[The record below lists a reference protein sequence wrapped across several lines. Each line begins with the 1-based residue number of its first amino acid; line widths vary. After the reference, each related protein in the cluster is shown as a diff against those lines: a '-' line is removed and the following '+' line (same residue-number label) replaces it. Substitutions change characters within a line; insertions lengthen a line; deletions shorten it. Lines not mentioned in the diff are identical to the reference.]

1 MYNPF
6 KTVSSN
12 SLEAALQTCSVAN
25 KQGYAEAKVYL
36 KGLKKS
42 IDDASEIINECIEG
56 MKMYHINDESLVQ
69 NIRTQLQ
76 TVQTEFEQSY
86 YDTKKSLSSKSKMS
100 SKFNITLFGKTKAG
114 KSTLMEI
121 LTHGDGSHMGKGGQ
135 RTTRDVRSYEW
146 KGMTVTDV
154 PGIEAYGGQEDDEK
168 AEEAATYADLILFM
182 ITAGQPEGS
191 EADWMVKLKKM
202 DKPMLCVCNYKQ
214 SIGERI
220 DDFRLKRLLSNPKKL
235 EERMNIEE
243 LVSQFNTFLSE
254 QLPNEHVDFI
264 ITHLLAKFYSQQP
277 EYESKKAELEKVSR
291 FSYVEQSLINEVITN
306 GVLHRKKCYLSII
319 DAPLYQQMNQL
330 FAFSSDAYT
339 QFRVI
344 QDKTS
349 LYKDWCDT
357 FNKTQKS
364 QIVNVIA
371 EEYNKLRNS
380 IPGFVERHLE
390 DNDIDNAWKKH
401 CEGFNTQYNIEKC
414 IESIKAK
421 LEEKTTDLFSEL
433 KTEMHFSYKFKVE
446 NGLGNYQFINWKR
459 GMKWAG
465 ALSSAGLGITAII
478 LSSGPLGWAAL
489 GVTAIFSFFSWLCDS
504 REDKLR
510 ERRSKLSK
518 KLNNGINKAEKTSQ
532 RKILKW
538 YDENITLQEQKISRR
553 LSVVGRGM
561 LSLSNSERQLALGY
575 SKNHKDITKKIIAN
589 IFYAMNV
596 PMHEVDRIV
605 CAVRVPG
612 RRIALIIKGKENL
625 PIRLNEL
632 ASRLGNNE
640 VIHVIKLDTSKP
652 IEVQIVFLLRYFGF
666 RARPLIKQVNN
677 GTQTVVYLYDNEYN
691 QKDLDSLDLIQQ
703 IMNVH
708 IILKQYGYNKN

>member
-1 MYNPF
+1 MISSRSMYNPF
-6 KTVSSN
+6 KTVSPN
-12 SLEAALQTCSVAN
+12 SLEAALQACSVAN
-25 KQGYAEAKVYL
+25 KQGYAEAKIYL

-42 IDDASEIINECIEG
+42 IDDASAIINECIEG
-56 MKMYHINDESLVQ
+56 MKKYHINDESLVQ
-69 NIRTQLQ
+69 SIRTQLQ
-76 TVQTEFEQSY
+76 IVQTEFEQSY
-86 YDTKKSLSSKSKMS
+86 FDTQKSLNSKSKMS

-154 PGIEAYGGQEDDEK
+154 PGIDAYGGQEDDEK

-214 SIGERI
+214 SIGEGI
-220 DDFRLKRLLSNPKKL
+220 NDFRLKRLLSNPKKL

-243 LVSQFNTFLSE
+243 LVSQFNAFLNE
-254 QLPNEHVDFI
+254 QLPDERVDFI
-264 ITHLLAKFYSQQP
+264 VTHLLAKFCSQQP

-291 FSYVEQSLINEVITN
+291 FSYVEQSLINEVNTN

-330 FAFSSDAYT
+330 FAFSSNAYT

-344 QDKTS
+344 QDKVS
-349 LYKDWCDT
+349 LYMDWCDT

-364 QIVNVIA
+364 QIVNVIT

-390 DNDIDNAWKKH
+390 DNDIDYAWKKH

-421 LEEKTTDLFSEL
+421 FEEKMTDLFSEL
-433 KTEMHFSYKFKVE
+433 KTEMKFSFKFKVE

-459 GMKWAG
+459 GMNRAG
-465 ALSSAGLGITAII
+465 ALGSAGLAIAAFA
-478 LSSGPLGWAAL
+478 LSSNPLGWAAL
-489 GVTAIFSFFSWLCDS
+489 GVSAIFGFFSWLCDS

-510 ERRSKLSK
+510 EKRSMLSR
-518 KLNNGINKAEKTSQ
+518 KLNNRINKAEKKSQ
-532 RKILKW
+532 REILKW
-538 YDENITLQEQKISRR
+538 YDENIIAQEQQISRR
-553 LSVVGRGM
+553 LSIVGRGM
-561 LSLSNSERQLALGY
+561 LSLSNGERQLALGY
-575 SKNHKDITKKIIAN
+575 SKNHKDITKMIIAN
-589 IFYAMNV
+589 IFFAMNV

-605 CAVRVPG
+605 CAARVPG

-625 PIRLNEL
+625 PIKLNEI

-640 VIHVIKLDTSKP
+640 VIHIIKLDTSKP
-652 IEVQIVFLLRYFGF
+652 MEVQIVFLLKFFGF
-666 RARPLIKQVNN
+666 RIRPLIKQVND
-677 GTQTVVYLYDNEYN
+677 GTQTVVYLYDNKYK

-708 IILKQYGYNKN
+708 IILK

>member
-1 MYNPF
+1 MYSPF
-6 KTVSSN
+6 KKVSPN

-42 IDDASEIINECIEG
+42 IDDASAIINECIEG

-86 YDTKKSLSSKSKMS
+86 YDTQRSLSSKSRMS

-135 RTTRDVRSYEW
+135 RTTRDVRHYEW
-146 KGMTVTDV
+146 KGMTVYDV
-154 PGIEAYGGQEDDEK
+154 PGIDAYGGQEDDEK
-168 AEEAATYADLILFM
+168 AEEAATNADLILFM

-214 SIGERI
+214 SIGEGI
-220 DDFRLKRLLSNPKKL
+220 DDFRLKRLLSNPQKL
-235 EERMNIEE
+235 EERMNLRE
-243 LVSQFNTFLSE
+243 LISQFNTFLNE

-330 FAFSSDAYT
+330 FAFSSDAYA
-339 QFRVI
+339 QFRII
-344 QDKTS
+344 QDKVS
-349 LYKDWCDT
+349 IYKDWCDK
-357 FNKTQKS
+357 FNKTQES
-364 QIVNVIA
+364 QIINVIT

-390 DNDIDNAWKKH
+390 DNDVDNAWKKH

-433 KTEMHFSYKFKVE
+433 KTEMNFSFKFKIE

-459 GMKWAG
+459 GMAWTG
-465 ALSSAGLGITAII
+465 AIGSAGFTIAAIA

-489 GVTAIFSFFSWLCDS
+489 GVGAIFGFFSWLCDS

-510 ERRSKLSK
+510 ERRTELSEKLK
-518 KLNNGINKAEKTSQ
+518 DGINKAEKASQ
-532 RKILKW
+532 SKILKW
-538 YDENITLQEQKISRR
+538 YDENITLQELNISRR

-561 LSLSNSERQLALGY
+561 LSLSNGERQLALGY
-575 SKNHKDITKKIIAN
+575 SKNHKDITKMIIAN
-589 IFYAMNV
+589 IFYAMSV
-596 PMHEVDRIV
+596 PMYEVDRIV
-605 CAVRVPG
+605 CAARVPG
-612 RRIALIIKGKENL
+612 RRIALIIKGKDNL
-625 PIRLNEL
+625 PIKLNEL

-652 IEVQIVFLLRYFGF
+652 IEVQIVFLLKYFGF
-666 RARPLIKQVNN
+666 RVRPLIKQVNN
-677 GTQTVVYLYDNEYN
+677 GTQTVVYLYDNNYN

-708 IILKQYGYNKN
+708 IILK

>member
-1 MYNPF
+1 MYSPF
-6 KTVSSN
+6 KKVSPN

-86 YDTKKSLSSKSKMS
+86 YDTQRSLSSKSRMS

-135 RTTRDVRSYEW
+135 RTTRDVRHYEW
-146 KGMTVTDV
+146 KGMTVYDV
-154 PGIEAYGGQEDDEK
+154 PGIDAYGGQEDDEK
-168 AEEAATYADLILFM
+168 AEEAATNADLILFM

-214 SIGERI
+214 SIGEGI
-220 DDFRLKRLLSNPKKL
+220 DDFRLKRLLSNPQKL
-235 EERMNIEE
+235 EERMNLRE
-243 LVSQFNTFLSE
+243 LISQFNTFLNE

-330 FAFSSDAYT
+330 FAFSSDAYA
-339 QFRVI
+339 QFRII
-344 QDKTS
+344 QDKVS
-349 LYKDWCDT
+349 IYKDWCDK
-357 FNKTQKS
+357 FNKTQES
-364 QIVNVIA
+364 QIINVIT

-390 DNDIDNAWKKH
+390 DNDVDNAWKKH

-421 LEEKTTDLFSEL
+421 LEEKTTDLFKEL
-433 KTEMHFSYKFKVE
+433 KTEMQFSFMFKEE
-446 NGLGNYQFINWKR
+446 NGLGNYQFVNWKK
-459 GMKWAG
+459 GMAWTGVIGSAVSTIAWI
-465 ALSSAGLGITAII
+465 ALEST
-478 LSSGPLGWAAL
+478 PFGWAAL
-489 GVTAIFSFFSWLCDS
+489 GFGAIFGFFSWLCDS

-510 ERRSKLSK
+510 ERRTKLSK
-518 KLNNGINKAEKTSQ
+518 KLNDGINKAEIASQ

-538 YDENITLQEQKISRR
+538 YDENITLQEQNISRR

-561 LSLSNSERQLALGY
+561 LSLSNGERQLALGY
-575 SKNHKDITKKIIAN
+575 SKNHKDITKKIMAN

-605 CAVRVPG
+605 YAARVPG

-625 PIRLNEL
+625 PIKLNEL
-632 ASRLGNNE
+632 ASHLGNNE

-652 IEVQIVFLLRYFGF
+652 IEVQIVFLLKYFGF
-666 RARPLIKQVNN
+666 RVRPLIKQVNN
-677 GTQTVVYLYDNEYN
+677 GTQTVVYLYDNNYN

-708 IILKQYGYNKN
+708 IILK

>member
-1 MYNPF
+1 MYSPF
-6 KTVSSN
+6 KKVSPN

-86 YDTKKSLSSKSKMS
+86 YDTQRSLSSKSRMS

-135 RTTRDVRSYEW
+135 RTTRDVRHYEW
-146 KGMTVTDV
+146 KGMTVYDV
-154 PGIEAYGGQEDDEK
+154 PGIDAYGGQEDDEK
-168 AEEAATYADLILFM
+168 AEEAATNADLILFM

-214 SIGERI
+214 SIGEGI
-220 DDFRLKRLLSNPKKL
+220 DDFRLKRLLSNPQKL
-235 EERMNIEE
+235 EERMNLRE
-243 LVSQFNTFLSE
+243 LISQFNTFLNE

-330 FAFSSDAYT
+330 FAFSSDAYA
-339 QFRVI
+339 QFRII
-344 QDKTS
+344 QDKVS
-349 LYKDWCDT
+349 IYKDWCDK
-357 FNKTQKS
+357 FNKTQES
-364 QIVNVIA
+364 QIINVIT

-390 DNDIDNAWKKH
+390 DNDVDNAWKKH

-433 KTEMHFSYKFKVE
+433 KTEMNFSFKFKIE

-459 GMKWAG
+459 GMAWTG
-465 ALSSAGLGITAII
+465 AIGSAGLTIAAIA

-489 GVTAIFSFFSWLCDS
+489 GVGAIFGFFSWLCDS

-510 ERRSKLSK
+510 ERRTELSEKLK
-518 KLNNGINKAEKTSQ
+518 DGINKAEKASQ
-532 RKILKW
+532 SKILKW
-538 YDENITLQEQKISRR
+538 YDENITLQELNISRR

-561 LSLSNSERQLALGY
+561 LSLSNGERQLALGY
-575 SKNHKDITKKIIAN
+575 SKNHKDITKMIIAN
-589 IFYAMNV
+589 IFYAMSV
-596 PMHEVDRIV
+596 PMYEVDRIV
-605 CAVRVPG
+605 CAARVPG
-612 RRIALIIKGKENL
+612 RRIALIIKGKDNL
-625 PIRLNEL
+625 PIKLNEL

-652 IEVQIVFLLRYFGF
+652 IEVQIVFLLKYFGF
-666 RARPLIKQVNN
+666 RVRPLIKQVNN
-677 GTQTVVYLYDNEYN
+677 GTQTVVYLYDNNYN

-708 IILKQYGYNKN
+708 IILK

>member
-6 KTVSSN
+6 KKVSSN

-86 YDTKKSLSSKSKMS
+86 YDTQKSLSSKSKMS

-214 SIGERI
+214 SLGEQKDGRI
-220 DDFRLKRLLSNPKKL
+220 DELRLKRLLSNPQIL
-235 EERMNIEE
+235 EKRMNIEG
-243 LVSQFNTFLSE
+243 LVSQFNSFLSE

-264 ITHLLAKFYSQQP
+264 VTHLLAKFYSQQP
-277 EYESKKAELEKVSR
+277 EYKSKKAELEKVSR
-291 FSYVEQSLINEVITN
+291 FSYVEQSLINEVVTN

-349 LYKDWCDT
+349 LYYDWCDK

-364 QIVNVIA
+364 QIVNVIT

-390 DNDIDNAWKKH
+390 DNDVDKAWKKH
-401 CEGFNTQYNIEKC
+401 CEGFNTQCNIEKC
-414 IESIKAK
+414 IESVKAK
-421 LEEKTTDLFSEL
+421 LEVKTTDLFSEL
-433 KTEMHFSYKFKVE
+433 KTEMNFSFKFKVE

-459 GMKWAG
+459 GMAWTGAIGSAG
-465 ALSSAGLGITAII
+465 FTIAAIVLSS
-478 LSSGPLGWAAL
+478 SPLGCAAL
-489 GVTAIFSFFSWLCDS
+489 GVGAIFGIFSWLCDS

-510 ERRSKLSK
+510 ERRTRLSK
-518 KLNNGINKAEKTSQ
+518 KLNDGLDKAEKTSQ

-538 YDENITLQEQKISRR
+538 YDENIILQEQKISRR

-561 LSLSNSERQLALGY
+561 LSLSNGERQLALGY

-605 CAVRVPG
+605 YAARVPG
-612 RRIALIIKGKENL
+612 RRIALIIKGKDNL
-625 PIRLNEL
+625 PIKFNEL
-632 ASRLGNNE
+632 ASHLGNNE
-640 VIHVIKLDTSKP
+640 AIHVIKLDTSKP
-652 IEVQIVFLLRYFGF
+652 LEVQIVFLLKYFGF
-666 RARPLIKQVNN
+666 RVKPLIKQVNN
-677 GTQTVVYLYDNEYN
+677 GTQTVIYLYDNEYN

-708 IILKQYGYNKN
+708 IILK

>member
-1 MYNPF
+1 MYSPF
-6 KTVSSN
+6 KKVSPN

-86 YDTKKSLSSKSKMS
+86 YDTQRSLSSKSRMS

-135 RTTRDVRSYEW
+135 RTTRDVRHYEW
-146 KGMTVTDV
+146 KGMTVYDV
-154 PGIEAYGGQEDDEK
+154 PGIDAYGGQEDDEK
-168 AEEAATYADLILFM
+168 AEEAATNADLILFM

-214 SIGERI
+214 SIGEGI
-220 DDFRLKRLLSNPKKL
+220 DDFRLKRLLSNPQKL
-235 EERMNIEE
+235 EERMNLRE
-243 LVSQFNTFLSE
+243 LISQFNTFLNE

-330 FAFSSDAYT
+330 FAFSSDAYA
-339 QFRVI
+339 QFRII
-344 QDKTS
+344 QDKVS
-349 LYKDWCDT
+349 IYKDWCDK
-357 FNKTQKS
+357 FNKTQES
-364 QIVNVIA
+364 QIINVIT

-390 DNDIDNAWKKH
+390 DNDVDNAWKKH

-421 LEEKTTDLFSEL
+421 LEEKTTDLFKEL
-433 KTEMHFSYKFKVE
+433 KTEMQFSFMFKEE
-446 NGLGNYQFINWKR
+446 NGLGNYQFVNWKK
-459 GMKWAG
+459 GMAWTGVIGSAVSTIAWI
-465 ALSSAGLGITAII
+465 ALEST
-478 LSSGPLGWAAL
+478 PFGWAAL
-489 GVTAIFSFFSWLCDS
+489 GFGAIFGFFSWLCDS

-510 ERRSKLSK
+510 ERRTKLSK
-518 KLNNGINKAEKTSQ
+518 KLNDGINKAEIASQ

-538 YDENITLQEQKISRR
+538 YDENITLQEQNISRR

-561 LSLSNSERQLALGY
+561 LSLSNGERQLALGY
-575 SKNHKDITKKIIAN
+575 SKNHKDITKMIIAN
-589 IFYAMNV
+589 IFYAMKV
-596 PMHEVDRIV
+596 PMHEVNRIV
-605 CAVRVPG
+605 CAARVPG
-612 RRIALIIKGKENL
+612 RRIALIINGKENL
-625 PIRLNEL
+625 PIKINEM

-652 IEVQIVFLLRYFGF
+652 IEVQIVFLLKYFGF
-666 RARPLIKQVNN
+666 RVRPLIKQVNN
-677 GTQTVVYLYDNEYN
+677 DTQTVVYLYDNNYN

-708 IILKQYGYNKN
+708 IILK

>member
-6 KTVSSN
+6 KKVSPN
-12 SLEAALQTCSVAN
+12 SIEAALQACSDAN

-36 KGLKKS
+36 KGLKNS
-42 IDDASEIINECIEG
+42 IDDASKIINECIEG
-56 MKMYHINDESLVQ
+56 MKKYHVNDESLVKS
-69 NIRTQLQ
+69 IRTQLQ

-86 YDTKKSLSSKSKMS
+86 DDTLKNLESKSNMS

-154 PGIEAYGGQEDDEK
+154 PGIDAYGGEEDDEK

-214 SIGERI
+214 SIGEGI

-243 LVSQFNTFLSE
+243 LVSQFNTFLKE
-254 QLPNEHVDFI
+254 QLPNERVDFI
-264 ITHLLAKFYSQQP
+264 ITHLLAKFCSQQP
-277 EYESKKAELEKVSR
+277 EYESKKTELEKISR
-291 FSYVEQSLINEVITN
+291 FSYVEQSLINEVNTN

-339 QFRVI
+339 QYRI
-344 QDKTS
+344 IKDKIAI
-349 LYKDWCDT
+349 YEDWCDT
-357 FNKTQKS
+357 FNKTQENK
-364 QIVNVIA
+364 IVNVIT
-371 EEYNKLRNS
+371 EEYSTLRNS
-380 IPGFVERHLE
+380 IPGFVESHLE
-390 DNDIDNAWKKH
+390 DKDVDNAWKEH
-401 CEGFNTQYNIEKC
+401 CKGFNTQYNIEKC
-414 IESIKAK
+414 IESVKAK

-433 KTEMHFSYKFKVE
+433 KTEIDFSFKLKAE
-446 NGLGNYQFINWKR
+446 NGLGNYRFINWKK
-459 GMKWAG
+459 GIDWVG
-465 ALSSAGLGITAII
+465 AIGSAGLTIASLV
-478 LSSGPLGWAAL
+478 LSSTPLFWAAI
-489 GVTAIFSFFSWLCDS
+489 GVTAIFSFFSWFCDS

-510 ERRSKLSK
+510 ERRLKLSK
-518 KLNNGINKAEKTSQ
+518 KLNEGINKAEKSSKD
-532 RKILKW
+532 KISKW
-538 YDENITLQEQKISRR
+538 FDENIARQEQQISRR

-561 LSLSNSERQLALGY
+561 LSLSNGERQLALGY
-575 SKNHKDITKKIIAN
+575 SKNHKDITKMIIAN
-589 IFYAMNV
+589 IFNAMKV
-596 PMHEVDRIV
+596 PMVEIDRIV
-605 CAVRVPG
+605 CAARVPG
-612 RRIALIIKGKENL
+612 RRIALIVKGKEDL
-625 PIRLNEL
+625 PIRRNEL

-640 VIHVIKLDTSKP
+640 DIRIIKLDTSKP
-652 IEVQIVFLLRYFGF
+652 TESQIIFLLKYFGF
-666 RARPLIKQVNN
+666 RIRPLIKQVNN
-677 GTQTVVYLYDNEYN
+677 GTQTVVYLYDNRYN

-703 IMNVH
+703 IMSVH
-708 IILKQYGYNKN
+708 IILK

>member
-6 KTVSSN
+6 KKVNPN
-12 SLEAALQTCSVAN
+12 SLEAALQTCSIAN
-25 KQGYAEAKVYL
+25 KQGYSEAKVYL

-86 YDTKKSLSSKSKMS
+86 YDTQKSLSSKSRMS

-154 PGIEAYGGQEDDEK
+154 PGIDAYGGQEDDEK

-214 SIGERI
+214 SIGEGI
-220 DDFRLKRLLSNPKKL
+220 DDFRLKRLLSNPQKL
-235 EERMNIEE
+235 EERMNIGE
-243 LVSQFNTFLSE
+243 LVSQFNTFLNE

-264 ITHLLAKFYSQQP
+264 VTHLLAKFFAQQP

-349 LYKDWCDT
+349 IYMDWCNT

-364 QIVNVIA
+364 QIVNVII

-390 DNDIDNAWKKH
+390 DKDVDNAWKKH

-433 KTEMHFSYKFKVE
+433 KTEMNFSFKYKVE

-459 GMKWAG
+459 GMAWTG
-465 ALSSAGLGITAII
+465 VIGSAVFTIAAIA

-489 GVTAIFSFFSWLCDS
+489 GVGAIFGFFSWLCDS

-510 ERRSKLSK
+510 ERRTKLSK
-518 KLNNGINKAEKTSQ
+518 KLNDGINKAEITSQ

-538 YDENITLQEQKISRR
+538 YEENIVLQEQNISRR

-561 LSLSNSERQLALGY
+561 LSLSNGERQLALGY
-575 SKNHKDITKKIIAN
+575 SKNHKDITKKIIDN

-605 CAVRVPG
+605 YAARVPG
-612 RRIALIIKGKENL
+612 RRIALIIKGKDNF

-640 VIHVIKLDTSKP
+640 VIHIIKLDTSKP
-652 IEVQIVFLLRYFGF
+652 IEVQIVFLLKYFGF
-666 RARPLIKQVNN
+666 RVRPLIKQVNN
-677 GTQTVVYLYDNEYN
+677 GTQTVVYLYDNDYN

-708 IILKQYGYNKN
+708 IILK

>member
-1 MYNPF
+1 MILSRSMYNPF
-6 KTVSSN
+6 KKVSQN
-12 SLEAALQTCSVAN
+12 SMEAALQTCSVAN

-86 YDTKKSLSSKSKMS
+86 YDTQRSLSSKSRMS

-135 RTTRDVRSYEW
+135 RTTRDVRHYEW
-146 KGMTVTDV
+146 KGMTVYDV
-154 PGIEAYGGQEDDEK
+154 PGIDAYGGQEDDEK
-168 AEEAATYADLILFM
+168 AEEAATNADLILFM

-214 SIGERI
+214 SIGEGI
-220 DDFRLKRLLSNPKKL
+220 DDFRLKRLLSNPQKL
-235 EERMNIEE
+235 EERMNLRE
-243 LVSQFNTFLSE
+243 LISQFNTFLNE

-330 FAFSSDAYT
+330 FAFSSDAYA
-339 QFRVI
+339 QFRII
-344 QDKTS
+344 QDKVS
-349 LYKDWCDT
+349 IYKDWCDK
-357 FNKTQKS
+357 FNKTQES
-364 QIVNVIA
+364 QIINVIT

-390 DNDIDNAWKKH
+390 DNDVDNAWKKH

-421 LEEKTTDLFSEL
+421 LEEKTKALFSEL
-433 KTEMHFSYKFKVE
+433 KTEMQFSFMFKEE

-459 GMKWAG
+459 GMKWVG
-465 ALSSAGLGITAII
+465 TLSSAGLGIAAIA

-489 GVTAIFSFFSWLCDS
+489 GVGAIFGFFSWLCDS

-510 ERRSKLSK
+510 ERRTELSEKLK
-518 KLNNGINKAEKTSQ
+518 DGINKAEKASQ
-532 RKILKW
+532 SKILKW
-538 YDENITLQEQKISRR
+538 YDENITLQELNISRR

-561 LSLSNSERQLALGY
+561 LSLSNGERQLALGY
-575 SKNHKDITKKIIAN
+575 SKNHKDITKKIMAN

-605 CAVRVPG
+605 CAARVPG
-612 RRIALIIKGKENL
+612 RRIALIIQGKDNL

-632 ASRLGNNE
+632 ASHLGNNE
-640 VIHVIKLDTSKP
+640 VIHIIKLDTSKP
-652 IEVQIVFLLRYFGF
+652 IEVQIVYLLKYFGF
-666 RARPLIKQVNN
+666 RVRPLIKQVNN
-677 GTQTVVYLYDNEYN
+677 GTQTVVYLYNNEYN

-708 IILKQYGYNKN
+708 IILK

>member
-6 KTVSSN
+6 KKAAPN

-76 TVQTEFEQSY
+76 TVQNEFEQSY
-86 YDTKKSLSSKSKMS
+86 YDTQKSLSNKSRKS

-146 KGMTVTDV
+146 KGMTVYDV
-154 PGIEAYGGQEDDEK
+154 PGIDAYGGQEDDEK

-214 SIGERI
+214 SIGEGI
-220 DDFRLKRLLSNPKKL
+220 DDFRLKRLLSNPQKL
-235 EERMNIEE
+235 EERMNLRE
-243 LVSQFNTFLSE
+243 LISQFNTFLNE

-291 FSYVEQSLINEVITN
+291 FSYVEQSLVNEVITN

-349 LYKDWCDT
+349 LYRDWCDK
-357 FNKTQKS
+357 FNKTQES
-364 QIVNVIA
+364 QIVNVIT

-390 DNDIDNAWKKH
+390 DNDVDSAWKKH
-401 CEGFNTQYNIEKC
+401 CERFNTQYNIEKC

-433 KTEMHFSYKFKVE
+433 KTEMNFSFKFKVE

-459 GMKWAG
+459 GMAWTG
-465 ALSSAGLGITAII
+465 AIGSAGFTIAAIA

-489 GVTAIFSFFSWLCDS
+489 GVGAIFGFFSWLCDS

-510 ERRSKLSK
+510 ERRTKLSK
-518 KLNNGINKAEKTSQ
+518 KLNDGINKAEKASQ
-532 RKILKW
+532 SKILEW
-538 YDENITLQEQKISRR
+538 YNNNITIQEQKITRR

-561 LSLSNSERQLALGY
+561 LSLSNGERQLALGY
-575 SKNHKDITKKIIAN
+575 SKNHKDITKKVIAN
-589 IFYAMNV
+589 IFDAMSV

-605 CAVRVPG
+605 CAARVPG
-612 RRIALIIKGKENL
+612 RRIALIIQGKDNL
-625 PIRLNEL
+625 PIKLNEL

-640 VIHVIKLDTSKP
+640 VIHIIKLNTSKP
-652 IEVQIVFLLRYFGF
+652 IEVQIVFLLKYFGF
-666 RARPLIKQVNN
+666 RVSPLIKQVNN
-677 GTQTVVYLYDNEYN
+677 GTQTVVYLYDNNYN

-708 IILKQYGYNKN
+708 IILK

>member
-1 MYNPF
+1 MYSPF
-6 KTVSSN
+6 KKVSPN

-86 YDTKKSLSSKSKMS
+86 YDTQRSLSSKSRMS

-135 RTTRDVRSYEW
+135 RTTRDVRHYEW
-146 KGMTVTDV
+146 KGMTVYDV
-154 PGIEAYGGQEDDEK
+154 PGIDAYGGQEDDEK
-168 AEEAATYADLILFM
+168 AEEAATNADLILFM

-214 SIGERI
+214 SIGEGI
-220 DDFRLKRLLSNPKKL
+220 DDFRLKRLLSNPQKL
-235 EERMNIEE
+235 EERMNLRE
-243 LVSQFNTFLSE
+243 LISQFNTFLNE

-330 FAFSSDAYT
+330 FAFSSDAYA
-339 QFRVI
+339 QFRII
-344 QDKTS
+344 QDKVS
-349 LYKDWCDT
+349 IYKDWCDK
-357 FNKTQKS
+357 FNKTQES
-364 QIVNVIA
+364 QIINAIT

-390 DNDIDNAWKKH
+390 DNDVDNAWKKH

-433 KTEMHFSYKFKVE
+433 KTEMNFSFKFKIE

-459 GMKWAG
+459 GMAWTG
-465 ALSSAGLGITAII
+465 AIGSAGLTIAAIA

-489 GVTAIFSFFSWLCDS
+489 GVGAIFGFFSWLCDS

-510 ERRSKLSK
+510 ERRTELSEKLK
-518 KLNNGINKAEKTSQ
+518 DGINKAEKASQ
-532 RKILKW
+532 SKIKKW
-538 YDENITLQEQKISRR
+538 YDENITLQELNISRR

-561 LSLSNSERQLALGY
+561 LSLSNGERQLALGY
-575 SKNHKDITKKIIAN
+575 SKNHKDITKMIIAN
-589 IFYAMNV
+589 IFYAMSV
-596 PMHEVDRIV
+596 PMYEVDRIV
-605 CAVRVPG
+605 CAARVPG
-612 RRIALIIKGKENL
+612 RRIALIIKGKDNL
-625 PIRLNEL
+625 PIKLNEL

-652 IEVQIVFLLRYFGF
+652 IEVQIVFLLKYFGF
-666 RARPLIKQVNN
+666 RVRPLIKQVNN
-677 GTQTVVYLYDNEYN
+677 GTQTVVYLYDNNYN

-708 IILKQYGYNKN
+708 IILK

>member
-1 MYNPF
+1 
-6 KTVSSN
+6 
-12 SLEAALQTCSVAN
+12 
-25 KQGYAEAKVYL
+25 
-36 KGLKKS
+36 
-42 IDDASEIINECIEG
+42 
-56 MKMYHINDESLVQ
+56 MYHINDESLVQ

-86 YDTKKSLSSKSKMS
+86 YDTQRSLSSKSRMS

-135 RTTRDVRSYEW
+135 RTTRDVRHYEW
-146 KGMTVTDV
+146 KGMTVYDV
-154 PGIEAYGGQEDDEK
+154 PGIDAYGGQEDDKK

-220 DDFRLKRLLSNPKKL
+220 DDFRLKRLLSNPQKM
-235 EERMNIEE
+235 EERMNLRE
-243 LVSQFNTFLSE
+243 LISQFNTFLNE

-349 LYKDWCDT
+349 LYKDWCDK
-357 FNKTQKS
+357 FNKTQKN
-364 QIVNVIA
+364 QIVNVIT

-380 IPGFVERHLE
+380 IPVFVERHLE
-390 DNDIDNAWKKH
+390 DNDVDNAWKKH

-421 LEEKTTDLFSEL
+421 FEEKTTDLFSEL
-433 KTEMHFSYKFKVE
+433 KTEMNFSFKFKVE

-459 GMKWAG
+459 GMAWTG
-465 ALSSAGLGITAII
+465 VIGSAGLSIVALV

-489 GVTAIFSFFSWLCDS
+489 GVGAIFGFFSWLCDS

-510 ERRSKLSK
+510 ERRTKLSK
-518 KLNNGINKAEKTSQ
+518 KLNDGINVAEITSR

-538 YDENITLQEQKISRR
+538 YDENITIQEQNVSRR

-561 LSLSNSERQLALGY
+561 LSLSNGERQLALGY

-605 CAVRVPG
+605 YAARVPG
-612 RRIALIIKGKENL
+612 RRIAIIIKGKDNL

-632 ASRLGNNE
+632 ASHLGNNE

-652 IEVQIVFLLRYFGF
+652 IEVQIVFLLKYFGF
-666 RARPLIKQVNN
+666 RVRPLIKQVNN
-677 GTQTVVYLYDNEYN
+677 GTQTVVYLYDNNYN

-708 IILKQYGYNKN
+708 IILK

>member
-6 KTVSSN
+6 KKVSSN
-12 SLEAALQTCSVAN
+12 SLEAALKACSVAN

-42 IDDASEIINECIEG
+42 IDDASAIINECIEG
-56 MKMYHINDESLVQ
+56 MKIHHINDEFLVQ
-69 NIRTQLQ
+69 SIRTQLQ

-86 YDTKKSLSSKSKMS
+86 YDTQKSLSSKSKMS

-135 RTTRDVRSYEW
+135 RTTRDVRRYEW

-154 PGIEAYGGQEDDEK
+154 PGIDAYGGQEDDEK
-168 AEEAATYADLILFM
+168 AEDAATYADLILFM

-214 SIGERI
+214 SIGEGI

-235 EERMNIEE
+235 EERMNIGE
-243 LVSQFNTFLSE
+243 LVSQFNTFLNE

-264 ITHLLAKFYSQQP
+264 ITHLLAKFCSQQS

-291 FSYVEQSLINEVITN
+291 FSYVEQSLINEVCTN

-344 QDKTS
+344 QDKAS
-349 LYKDWCDT
+349 LFIDWCDT
-357 FNKTQKS
+357 FNKTQKR
-364 QIVNVIA
+364 QIVNVVT

-433 KTEMHFSYKFKVE
+433 KTEMNFSFKFKVE

-459 GMKWAG
+459 GMAWTG
-465 ALSSAGLGITAII
+465 VIGSAGFTIAAIA

-489 GVTAIFSFFSWLCDS
+489 GVGAIFGFFSWLCDS

-510 ERRSKLSK
+510 ERRTKLSK
-518 KLNNGINKAEKTSQ
+518 KLNDGINKAEKASQ

-538 YDENITLQEQKISRR
+538 YDENITLQEQHISRR

-561 LSLSNSERQLALGY
+561 LSLSNGERQLALGY
-575 SKNHKDITKKIIAN
+575 SKNHKDITKMIIAN

-596 PMHEVDRIV
+596 SMHEIDRIV
-605 CAVRVPG
+605 CAARVPG

-625 PIRLNEL
+625 PIKLNEL

-640 VIHVIKLDTSKP
+640 VIHIIKLDTSKP
-652 IEVQIVFLLRYFGF
+652 VETQIVFLLKYFGF
-666 RARPLIKQVNN
+666 VVRPLIKPVND
-677 GTQTVVYLYDNEYN
+677 GTQTVVYLYDKKYN
-691 QKDLDSLDLIQQ
+691 QKDMDSLDLIQQ

-708 IILKQYGYNKN
+708 IILK

>member
-6 KTVSSN
+6 KKVNPN
-12 SLEAALQTCSVAN
+12 SLEAALQACSVAN

-42 IDDASEIINECIEG
+42 IDDASAIINECLEG
-56 MKMYHINDESLVQ
+56 MKTHHINDESLVQ
-69 NIRTQLQ
+69 SIRSQLQ
-76 TVQTEFEQSY
+76 TVKKEFEQSY
-86 YDTKKSLSSKSKMS
+86 YDTQNSLSTKSKMS
-100 SKFNITLFGKTKAG
+100 AKFNITLFGKTKAG

-154 PGIEAYGGQEDDEK
+154 PGIDAYGGQEDDEK

-214 SIGERI
+214 SIGEGI
-220 DDFRLKRLLSNPKKL
+220 EDFRLKRLLSNPKKL
-235 EERMNIEE
+235 EERMNIGE
-243 LVSQFNTFLSE
+243 LVSQFNIFLNE
-254 QLPNEHVDFI
+254 QLPDEHVDFI
-264 ITHLLAKFYSQQP
+264 VTHLLAKFCSQQP
-277 EYESKKAELEKVSR
+277 EYKSKKAELEKISC
-291 FSYVEQSLINEVITN
+291 FSYVEQSLINEVNTN

-330 FAFSSDAYT
+330 FDFSAEAYS
-339 QFRVI
+339 QFRII
-344 QDKTS
+344 QDKVS

-357 FNKTQKS
+357 FNNTQKR
-364 QIVNVIA
+364 QIVNVVT

-390 DNDIDNAWKKH
+390 DNDVDNAWKKH
-401 CEGFNTQYNIEKC
+401 CEEFNTQYNIEKC

-433 KTEMHFSYKFKVE
+433 KTEMNFSFKFKVE

-459 GMKWAG
+459 GMAWTGVIGSAG
-465 ALSSAGLGITAII
+465 FTIAAIALSS
-478 LSSGPLGWAAL
+478 SPLGWAAL
-489 GVTAIFSFFSWLCDS
+489 GVGAIFGFFSWLCDS

-510 ERRSKLSK
+510 ERRTKLSK
-518 KLNNGINKAEKTSQ
+518 KLNDVINKAEKASQ
-532 RKILKW
+532 RKISKW
-538 YDENITLQEQKISRR
+538 YDENITLQEQHISRR

-561 LSLSNSERQLALGY
+561 LSLSNGERQLALGY
-575 SKNHKDITKKIIAN
+575 SKNHKDITKMIIAN

-596 PMHEVDRIV
+596 SMHEIDRIV
-605 CAVRVPG
+605 CAARVPG

-625 PIRLNEL
+625 PIKLNEF

-640 VIHVIKLDTSKP
+640 VIHIIKLDTSKP
-652 IEVQIVFLLRYFGF
+652 VEAQIVFLLKYFGF
-666 RARPLIKQVNN
+666 VVRPLIKQVND
-677 GTQTVVYLYDNEYN
+677 GTQTVVYLYDNKYN

-708 IILKQYGYNKN
+708 IILK

>member
-1 MYNPF
+1 MYHPF
-6 KTVSSN
+6 KKVSQN
-12 SLEAALQTCSVAN
+12 SMEAALQACSVAN

-36 KGLKKS
+36 RGLKKS
-42 IDDASEIINECIEG
+42 IDDASAIINECIEG

-69 NIRTQLQ
+69 SIRTQLQ
-76 TVQTEFEQSY
+76 IVQTEFEQSY
-86 YDTKKSLSSKSKMS
+86 YDTQNSLSSKSRMS

-135 RTTRDVRSYEW
+135 RTTRDVRIYEW

-191 EADWMVKLKKM
+191 EADWMIKLKKM

-214 SIGERI
+214 SIGEGI
-220 DDFRLKRLLSNPKKL
+220 DDFRLKRLLANPEKL
-235 EERMNIEE
+235 EGRMNIVE
-243 LVSQFNTFLSE
+243 LVRQFNTFLNE

-349 LYKDWCDT
+349 LFKDWCDK
-357 FNKTQKS
+357 FNKTQES
-364 QIVNVIA
+364 QIVNVIT

-390 DNDIDNAWKKH
+390 DNDVDDAWKKH
-401 CEGFNTQYNIEKC
+401 CERFNTQYNIEKC

-433 KTEMHFSYKFKVE
+433 KTEMNFSFKFKIE

-459 GMKWAG
+459 GMAWTGVIGSAG
-465 ALSSAGLGITAII
+465 FTIAAIALSSNPIVI
-478 LSSGPLGWAAL
+478 PLELAAL
-489 GVTAIFSFFSWLCDS
+489 GVFAIFGFFSWLCDS

-510 ERRSKLSK
+510 ERRIELSK
-518 KLNNGINKAEKTSQ
+518 KLENGINKAEKASQ
-532 RKILKW
+532 SKILEW
-538 YDENITLQEQKISRR
+538 YNNNITIQEQKITRR

-561 LSLSNSERQLALGY
+561 LSLSNGERQLALGY
-575 SKNHKDITKKIIAN
+575 SKNHKDITKKIMAN

-605 CAVRVPG
+605 CAARVPG
-612 RRIALIIKGKENL
+612 RRIALIIQGKDNL
-625 PIRLNEL
+625 PIKLNEL
-632 ASRLGNNE
+632 ASHLGNNE

-652 IEVQIVFLLRYFGF
+652 IEVQIVYLLKYFGF
-666 RARPLIKQVNN
+666 RVRPLIKQVNN
-677 GTQTVVYLYDNEYN
+677 GTQTVVYLYDNNYN

-708 IILKQYGYNKN
+708 IILK

>member
-6 KTVSSN
+6 KKVNPN
-12 SLEAALQTCSVAN
+12 SLEAALQACSVAN

-42 IDDASEIINECIEG
+42 IDDASAIINECLEG
-56 MKMYHINDESLVQ
+56 MKTHHINDESLVQ
-69 NIRTQLQ
+69 SIRSQLQ
-76 TVQTEFEQSY
+76 TVKKEFEQSY
-86 YDTKKSLSSKSKMS
+86 YDTQNSLSTKSKMS
-100 SKFNITLFGKTKAG
+100 AKFNITLFGKTKAG

-154 PGIEAYGGQEDDEK
+154 PGIDAYGGQEDDEK

-214 SIGERI
+214 SIGEGI
-220 DDFRLKRLLSNPKKL
+220 EDFRLKRLLSNPKKL
-235 EERMNIEE
+235 EERMNIGE
-243 LVSQFNTFLSE
+243 LVSQFNIFLNE
-254 QLPNEHVDFI
+254 QLPDEHVDFI
-264 ITHLLAKFYSQQP
+264 VTHLLAKFCSQQP
-277 EYESKKAELEKVSR
+277 EYKSKKAELEKISC
-291 FSYVEQSLINEVITN
+291 FSYVEQSLINEVNTN

-330 FAFSSDAYT
+330 FDFSAEAYS
-339 QFRVI
+339 QFRII
-344 QDKTS
+344 QDKVS

-357 FNKTQKS
+357 FNNTQKR
-364 QIVNVIA
+364 QIVNVVT

-390 DNDIDNAWKKH
+390 DNDVDNAWKKH

-433 KTEMHFSYKFKVE
+433 KTEMNFSFKFKVE

-459 GMKWAG
+459 GMAWTG
-465 ALSSAGLGITAII
+465 VIGSAGFTIAAIA

-489 GVTAIFSFFSWLCDS
+489 GVGAIFGFFSWLCDS

-510 ERRSKLSK
+510 ERRTELSEKLK
-518 KLNNGINKAEKTSQ
+518 DGINKAEKASQ
-532 RKILKW
+532 SKILKW
-538 YDENITLQEQKISRR
+538 YDENITLQELNISRR

-561 LSLSNSERQLALGY
+561 LSLSNGERQLALGY
-575 SKNHKDITKKIIAN
+575 SKNHKDITKMIIAN
-589 IFYAMNV
+589 IFYAMSV
-596 PMHEVDRIV
+596 PMYEVDRIV
-605 CAVRVPG
+605 CAARVPG
-612 RRIALIIKGKENL
+612 RRIALIIKGKDNL
-625 PIRLNEL
+625 PIKLNEL

-652 IEVQIVFLLRYFGF
+652 IEVQIVYLLKYFGF
-666 RARPLIKQVNN
+666 RVRPLIKQVNN
-677 GTQTVVYLYDNEYN
+677 GTQTVVYLYDNNYN

-708 IILKQYGYNKN
+708 IILK

>member
-1 MYNPF
+1 MYSPF
-6 KTVSSN
+6 KKVSPN

-86 YDTKKSLSSKSKMS
+86 YDTQRSLSSKSRMS

-135 RTTRDVRSYEW
+135 RTTRDVRHYEW
-146 KGMTVTDV
+146 KGMTVYDV
-154 PGIEAYGGQEDDEK
+154 PGIDAYGGQEDDEK
-168 AEEAATYADLILFM
+168 AEEAATNADLILFM

-214 SIGERI
+214 SIGEGI
-220 DDFRLKRLLSNPKKL
+220 DDFRLKRLLSNPQKL
-235 EERMNIEE
+235 EERMNLRE
-243 LVSQFNTFLSE
+243 LISQFNTFLNE

-330 FAFSSDAYT
+330 FAFSSDAYA
-339 QFRVI
+339 QFRII
-344 QDKTS
+344 QDKVS
-349 LYKDWCDT
+349 IYKDWCDK
-357 FNKTQKS
+357 FNKTQES
-364 QIVNVIA
+364 QIINVIT

-390 DNDIDNAWKKH
+390 DNDVDNAWKKH

-421 LEEKTTDLFSEL
+421 LEEKTTDLFKEL
-433 KTEMHFSYKFKVE
+433 KTEMQFSFMFKEE
-446 NGLGNYQFINWKR
+446 NGLGNYQFVNWKK
-459 GMKWAG
+459 GMAWTGVIGSAVSTIAWI
-465 ALSSAGLGITAII
+465 ALEST
-478 LSSGPLGWAAL
+478 PFGWAAL
-489 GVTAIFSFFSWLCDS
+489 GFGAIFGFFSWLCDS

-510 ERRSKLSK
+510 ERRTELSEKLK
-518 KLNNGINKAEKTSQ
+518 DGINKAEKASQ
-532 RKILKW
+532 SKILKW
-538 YDENITLQEQKISRR
+538 YDENITLQEQNISRR

-561 LSLSNSERQLALGY
+561 LSLSNGERQLALGY
-575 SKNHKDITKKIIAN
+575 SKNHKDITKMIIAN
-589 IFYAMNV
+589 IFYAMKV
-596 PMHEVDRIV
+596 PMHEVNRIV
-605 CAVRVPG
+605 CAARVPG
-612 RRIALIIKGKENL
+612 RRIALIINGKENL
-625 PIRLNEL
+625 PIKINEM

-652 IEVQIVFLLRYFGF
+652 IEVQIVFLLKYFGF
-666 RARPLIKQVNN
+666 RVRPLIKQVNN
-677 GTQTVVYLYDNEYN
+677 DTQTVVYLYDNNYN

-708 IILKQYGYNKN
+708 IILK

>member
-1 MYNPF
+1 MYSPF
-6 KTVSSN
+6 KKVSPN

-86 YDTKKSLSSKSKMS
+86 YDTQRSLSSKSRMS

-135 RTTRDVRSYEW
+135 RTTRDVRHYEW
-146 KGMTVTDV
+146 KGMTVYDV
-154 PGIEAYGGQEDDEK
+154 PGIDAYGGQEDDEK
-168 AEEAATYADLILFM
+168 AEEAATNADLILFM

-214 SIGERI
+214 SIGEGI
-220 DDFRLKRLLSNPKKL
+220 DDFRLKRLLSNPQKL
-235 EERMNIEE
+235 EERMNLRE
-243 LVSQFNTFLSE
+243 LISQFNTFLNE

-330 FAFSSDAYT
+330 FAFSSDAYA
-339 QFRVI
+339 QFRII
-344 QDKTS
+344 QDKVS
-349 LYKDWCDT
+349 IYKDWCDK
-357 FNKTQKS
+357 FNKTQES
-364 QIVNVIA
+364 QIINAIT

-390 DNDIDNAWKKH
+390 DNDVDNAWKKH

-433 KTEMHFSYKFKVE
+433 KTEMNFSFKFKIE

-459 GMKWAG
+459 GMAWTG
-465 ALSSAGLGITAII
+465 AIGSAGLTIAAIA

-489 GVTAIFSFFSWLCDS
+489 GVGAIFGFFSWLCDS

-510 ERRSKLSK
+510 ERRTELSEKLK
-518 KLNNGINKAEKTSQ
+518 DGINKAEKASQ
-532 RKILKW
+532 SKILKW
-538 YDENITLQEQKISRR
+538 YDENITLQELNISRR

-561 LSLSNSERQLALGY
+561 LSLSNGERQLALGY
-575 SKNHKDITKKIIAN
+575 SKNHKDITKMIIAN
-589 IFYAMNV
+589 IFYAMSV
-596 PMHEVDRIV
+596 PMYEVDRIV
-605 CAVRVPG
+605 CAARVPG
-612 RRIALIIKGKENL
+612 RRIALIIKGKDNL
-625 PIRLNEL
+625 PIKLNEL

-652 IEVQIVFLLRYFGF
+652 IEVQIVFLLKYFGF
-666 RARPLIKQVNN
+666 RVRPLIKQVNN
-677 GTQTVVYLYDNEYN
+677 GTQTVVYLYDNNYN

-708 IILKQYGYNKN
+708 IILK

>member
-1 MYNPF
+1 MYNPL
-6 KTVSSN
+6 KKVN
-12 SLEAALQTCSVAN
+12 PDSLEAALQACSVAN

-42 IDDASEIINECIEG
+42 IDDASAKIKECIEG
-56 MKMYHINDESLVQ
+56 MKKYHINDESLVQ
-69 NIRTQLQ
+69 NIRSQLQ
-76 TVQTEFEQSY
+76 TVQKDFEQSY
-86 YDTKKSLSSKSKMS
+86 YDTQKSLSNKSKMS
-100 SKFNITLFGKTKAG
+100 AMFNITLFGKTKAG

-146 KGMTVTDV
+146 RGMAVTDV
-154 PGIEAYGGQEDDEK
+154 PGIDAYGGQEDDEK

-214 SIGERI
+214 SIGEGI

-235 EERMNIEE
+235 EERMNIGE
-243 LVSQFNTFLSE
+243 LVSQFNTFLNE
-254 QLPNEHVDFI
+254 QLPDERVDFKV
-264 ITHLLAKFYSQQP
+264 THLLAKFYSQQP

-291 FSYVEQSLINEVITN
+291 FSYVEQSLINEVNTN

-330 FAFSSDAYT
+330 FAFSAEAYS
-339 QFRVI
+339 QFRII
-344 QDKTS
+344 QDKVS
-349 LYKDWCDT
+349 LYEDWCET
-357 FNKTQKS
+357 FNERQKNN
-364 QIVNVIA
+364 IVNVIT

-380 IPGFVERHLE
+380 IPDFVERHLE
-390 DNDIDNAWKKH
+390 DNDVDNAWKIH

-421 LEEKTTDLFSEL
+421 LEKKTTGIFSEL
-433 KTEMHFSYKFKVE
+433 ETEMNFSFKFKGE
-446 NGLGNYQFINWKR
+446 NGLGNYQFINWKKYI
-459 GMKWAG
+459 KWVG
-465 ALSSAGLGITAII
+465 TISSASLGIASII
-478 LSSGPLGWAAL
+478 LSSTPLGLAAL
-489 GVTAIFSFFSWLCDS
+489 SAAIISKGISWFFDS

-518 KLNNGINKAEKTSQ
+518 KLNDIINKEEEKSQ
-532 RKILKW
+532 RNILQW
-538 YDENITLQEQKISRR
+538 YDKEITPQEHNISNR
-553 LSVVGRGM
+553 LDFVGES
-561 LSLSNSERQLALGY
+561 LFSLSNSERQLALGY
-575 SKNHKDITKKIIAN
+575 SKNHKDITKMIITN

-596 PMHEVDRIV
+596 PKHEVDRIV
-605 CAVRVPG
+605 CAARVPG
-612 RRIALIIKGKENL
+612 RRIAIIIKGRDNL
-625 PIRLNEL
+625 PIKLNEL

-640 VIHVIKLDTSKP
+640 VINIIKLDTSKP
-652 IEVQIVFLLRYFGF
+652 IKAQFVYLLKYFDFVEKPSYTQVDDDTQIV
-666 RARPLIKQVNN
+666 
-677 GTQTVVYLYDNEYN
+677 VYPYN
-691 QKDLDSLDLIQQ
+691 KYMQKDLDSLNLIQQ

-708 IILKQYGYNKN
+708 IILK